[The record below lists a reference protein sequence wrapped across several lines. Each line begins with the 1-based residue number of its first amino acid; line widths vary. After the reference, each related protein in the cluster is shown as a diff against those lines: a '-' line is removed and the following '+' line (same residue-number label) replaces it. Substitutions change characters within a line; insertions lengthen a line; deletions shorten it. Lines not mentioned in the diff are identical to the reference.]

1 MKPSGAASVNNRRP
15 RSLNA
20 LLRLIKYGLARPLML
35 KTQSIYFEITP
46 HHRNTFPTDPHPGN
60 PTISFLE
67 AASSRAAHVYALRD
81 SQLQRQ
87 ITLAARASQRQPIT
101 EVISSDTNVNLAC
114 DFDTDVMDRGRFVC
128 PDNT

>member
-60 PTISFLE
+60 PTISLLGGGFE
-67 AASSRAAHVYALRD
+67 QTGAAHVYALRD
-81 SQLQRQ
+81 AQLQRQ
-87 ITLAARASQRQPIT
+87 ITLAAQTSQK
-101 EVISSDTNVNLAC
+101 SDKSY
-114 DFDTDVMDRGRFVC
+114 
-128 PDNT
+128 